1 MDAEFKVAAFFEMTP
16 DLVCVA
22 GKDGFFRKVN
32 HAVVEKLGY
41 PESEL
46 MARPISFFMHPE
58 DKHLTL
64 QKRRE
69 LFAGRSLVNFQ
80 NRYIKKS
87 GEIIWLEWTSI
98 YFADQEVVF
107 AIAKDISER
116 KKMEIEIE
124 EKYRKFKSLTS
135 HFKNN
140 IEEDRRYLAKE
151 LHEELAQLA
160 SVLKSDIEWMH
171 ENAPDWSPS
180 SRSRVEHAL
189 VISKLLIRTL
199 RRITFAISPNMLE
212 HLGLNTT
219 LEWYCKEF
227 TLLNGIP
234 CSFESTCKEEV
245 LTKEIRVDL
254 FRISQE
260 CLLNTINH
268 AQANQAAIS
277 LQDTGKHIQ
286 LTVRDDGKGFDPAQ
300 QKKQTGLIRVRH
312 RIASINGQF
321 DIQSG
326 PGKGTTI
333 VVTVAK

>member
-41 PESEL
+41 SENEL

-58 DKHLTL
+58 DKSLTL

-69 LFAGRSLVNFQ
+69 LFAGQSLVNFQ
-80 NRYIKKS
+80 NRYIKRS

-116 KKMEIEIE
+116 KKIEFEIE
-124 EKYRKFKSLTS
+124 EKYRKFKSLAS

-160 SVLKSDIEWMH
+160 SVLQTDIEWMH

-212 HLGLNTT
+212 HLGLKTT
-219 LEWYCKEF
+219 LEWFCKEF

-234 CSFESTCKEEV
+234 CSFESAYKEEQ
-245 LTKEIRVDL
+245 LTKEIQIDL
-254 FRISQE
+254 FRICQE
-260 CLLNTINH
+260 CLLNVLYH
-268 AQANQAAIS
+268 AQARQVEVS
-277 LQDTGKHIQ
+277 LLDIGDHIQ
-286 LTVRDDGKGFDPAQ
+286 LTVSDDGKGFVPAQ
-300 QKKQTGLIRVRH
+300 QKKQQGLIRVRH
-312 RIASINGQF
+312 RAASINGHFEVKSQ
-321 DIQSG
+321 
-326 PGKGTTI
+326 PGKGTNVIVTI
-333 VVTVAK
+333 AK